1 MSIKRRP
8 DSPYWQIRF
17 RIAKREIRASSRTT
31 DRHAAEEV
39 EADLR
44 NRYWRQVKLGERA
57 GTWDEAVA
65 RWKKERADKRSIE
78 RDERIL
84 TWFDRLL
91 AGAPLSE
98 IDSENIERLREI
110 RARQVTKR
118 TKRPVSKRTINREF
132 ALLRSIL
139 RQAAGDWKMLEAAP
153 KVPMYRVD
161 DVEPRWITREKAHE
175 LLPALPPVSSDMA
188 HFSLATGMRRSEI
201 THLAWTRVDLKRATA
216 FVPASGAKNRKAR
229 VVPLNADAIAIL
241 ERWQD
246 KRDHCP
252 PYVFSFRHRAPIHEI
267 ATAAWR
273 RAVKS
278 IGEVGL
284 TFHSMRHSWASWQVM
299 AGTPLR
305 TVMELGG
312 WESYE
317 MVLVYAHLAPG
328 HLAQYADRSELGP
341 APADAANDQ
350 EKRA

>member
-1 MSIKRRP
+1 MSLKRRP

-17 RIAKREIRASSRTT
+17 RIARREIRASSGTA
-31 DRHAAEEV
+31 DRDAAAEV
-39 EADLR
+39 EEELR
-44 NRYWRQVKLGERA
+44 RRYWRQIKLGERH

-78 RDERIL
+78 RDERIIA
-84 TWFDRLL
+84 WFDRLL

-98 IDSENIERLREI
+98 IDADNIGRLREI

-132 ALLRSIL
+132 SLLRSIL
-139 RQAAGDWKMLEAAP
+139 RQAAGEWKMLEAAP

-175 LLPALPPVSSDMA
+175 LLPALPPVSSDLA
-188 HFSLATGMRRSEI
+188 GFSLATGMRKSEI
-201 THLAWTRVDLKRATA
+201 TELIWPRVDLKRRTA

-229 VVPLNADAIAIL
+229 VVPLNSDAIAIL
-241 ERWQD
+241 KRWEA

-252 PYVFSFRHRAPIHEI
+252 PYVFSFRHRAPIKQV
-267 ATAAWR
+267 ATRAWR
-273 RAVKS
+273 REVKA

-284 TFHSMRHSWASWQVM
+284 TFHSMRHSWASWHVM

-305 TVMELGG
+305 TLMELGG

-341 APADAANDQ
+341 APAVTANDQ